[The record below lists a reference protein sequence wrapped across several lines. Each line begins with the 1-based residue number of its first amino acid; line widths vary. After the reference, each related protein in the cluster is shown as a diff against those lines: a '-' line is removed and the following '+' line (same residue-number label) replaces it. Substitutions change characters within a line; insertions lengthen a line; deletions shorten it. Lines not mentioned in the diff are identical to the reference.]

1 LVDHFMKLSCEHQH
15 MPQPQVTEDA
25 IAALKQ
31 LPWRGNIREL
41 NNMVERLLILCGS
54 TITGEDVERYANR

>member
-1 LVDHFMKLSCEHQH
+1 
-15 MPQPQVTEDA
+15 MPQPQVAEDA